1 VKRHAHCAGG
11 DPERAGD
18 LGVGHTSRFPQH
30 NGGTGGYRS
39 FIGFVAETQV
49 GVAVLSNSAKDVDS
63 VGMSLLKCLH
73 EASGAPAN
81 QRPDPTARADKT
93 EEASVMEI

>member
-1 VKRHAHCAGG
+1 MLAISAAVIPPGFRN
-11 DPERAGD
+11 
-18 LGVGHTSRFPQH
+18 TT
-30 NGGTGGYRS
+30 GGTGGYRS

-81 QRPDPTARADKT
+81 PRPDSTVRADKT
-93 EEASVMEI
+93 EEASVLEI